1 MSRLTRWVLMLA
13 VLAIWWFPT
22 SPARADTAP
31 TVDVVIDRLTPLVPR
46 EGGSLRIGGRL
57 VNGSTDVL
65 NDVKVRLHLSS
76 VRLAGASQIDD
87 VLAAP
92 VDGPW
97 NEAQDYILDW
107 STVDV
112 ADQLEAGSQES
123 FSFEIPFS
131 ELPLGQPG
139 TYVVGIEAQSTQDGV
154 ERRAGLT
161 RTFLPW
167 FPSAAEEI
175 PVVRLAWIWPLSDQ
189 PARTADGTLL
199 DDRTPTAISP
209 GGRLHELVTIGSE
222 YPGTLT
228 WVMDPAL
235 LQTAAQISDGYRV
248 IHDGQ
253 VMAGD
258 RAPQAGAWLDLL
270 RRAIASSTSRAI
282 AYAAIDADA
291 VRRADMPNDVVRSVT
306 GAEEIASSALGEP
319 VQGGLFWAP
328 GGIID
333 RPTANLL
340 ASSGTSVVIRSTSS
354 DSGTPLSAQAVASIG
369 TPSGNLDFIVGDPRL
384 AQTLA
389 MPQRTSSEILLA
401 RQRFLAETALLAQD
415 ADGSVTIV
423 ACPPDLR
430 WSPSRRF
437 ISPLLRATSE
447 APWLEP
453 TSLESLLGGPRVSA
467 SLPTYGAQQ
476 RKSELP
482 EDYLL
487 KVRRAQDRLGRL
499 ASVLADPGAVV
510 PPFSLALLRAESS
523 AWRTDLSTG
532 EALLRSIGM
541 GLTTQ
546 ANLVRV
552 LSSGTVTFSGD
563 AGRVPVTIANDGD
576 QQVTVGLTLI
586 GTPTTRLEAETVR
599 DIVIEPGRKV
609 SLDVNARVIG
619 GEPLDVRVQLLT
631 PSGERFGSAGSIS
644 VISTAYA
651 RVASWVVLAAF
662 AALAVFVLVGVVQ
675 RIRRARRPAGG
686 LSA

>member
-1 MSRLTRWVLMLA
+1 MSHLFRWVLSLSLLA
-13 VLAIWWFPT
+13 VWWFPGPT
-22 SPARADTAP
+22 ARADTP
-31 TVDVVIDRLTPLVPR
+31 SPIEVVIDRFTPLVPR
-46 EGGSLRIGGRL
+46 EGGTLRIGGRL
-57 VNGSTDVL
+57 VNGSTSTL
-65 NDVKVRLHLSS
+65 NDLQARLHLSA
-76 VRLAGASQIDD
+76 VRITDGAQVDG
-87 VLAAP
+87 VLTAP
-92 VDGPW
+92 FDGPW
-97 NEAQDYILDW
+97 ASEEDYILDW
-107 STVDV
+107 STVEV
-112 ADQLEAGSQES
+112 AEQLEPGSQES
-123 FSFEIPFS
+123 FSFEIPLR

-139 TYVVGIEAQSTQDGV
+139 VYVVSIEAQSTRDGV

-167 FPSAAEEI
+167 FPSAVAEV
-175 PVVRLAWIWPLSDQ
+175 PVIRLAWIWPLSDQ

-209 GGRLHELVTIGSE
+209 GGRLHQLVTIGSE

-228 WVMDPAL
+228 WVIDPAL

-248 IHDGQ
+248 VHDGQ

-258 RAPQAGAWLDLL
+258 RAPQAAAWLDLL
-270 RRAIASSTSRAI
+270 RRAVASSTSRAI

-306 GAEEIASSALGEP
+306 GAESIASAALGEP
-319 VQGGLFWAP
+319 VQGGFYWAP
-328 GGIID
+328 AGFVD

-340 ASSGTSVVIRSTSS
+340 ASSGTSVVIRSTTE
-354 DSGTPLSAQAVASIG
+354 DSITTSANGIASVG
-369 TPSGNLDFIVGDPRL
+369 TPSGNLDVIVGDPRL

-401 RQRFLAETALLAQD
+401 RQRFLAETALLAQN
-415 ADGSVTIV
+415 ANGPVTIV
-423 ACPPDLR
+423 AAPPDIR
-430 WSPSRRF
+430 WSPARRF
-437 ISPLLRATSE
+437 ISPLLRATAE

-453 TSLESLLGGPRVSA
+453 TSLEALLGGPRVS
-467 SLPTYGAQQ
+467 SNLPAYGAQE

-482 EDYLL
+482 PEYLL

-499 ASVLADPGAVV
+499 ASVLEDPGAVV

-541 GLTTQ
+541 GLTAQ
-546 ANLVRV
+546 ANVVRV

-586 GTPTTRLEAETVR
+586 AAPTTRLEAETVR
-599 DIVIEPGRKV
+599 EIVIEPGRKV

-631 PSGERFGSAGSIS
+631 PSGERYGSAGSIT

-662 AALAVFVLVGVVQ
+662 GALAVFVIVGVVQ
-675 RIRRARRPAGG
+675 RIRRARQATRG
-686 LSA
+686 LSE

>member
-1 MSRLTRWVLMLA
+1 MTRLTRCVLMMSLVAVWWVPVPPALA
-13 VLAIWWFPT
+13 DT
-22 SPARADTAP
+22 SPP
-31 TVDVVIDRLTPLVPR
+31 IDVVIDRLTPLVPR
-46 EGGSLRIGGRL
+46 EGGTLRIGGRL
-57 VNGSTDVL
+57 VNGSTATLD
-65 NDVKVRLHLSS
+65 DVKARLHLSS
-76 VRLAGASQIDD
+76 VRITEGAQIDE

-92 VDGPW
+92 LDRPW
-97 NEAQDYILDW
+97 GDSKDYVLDW
-107 STVDV
+107 SSVEV
-112 ADQLEAGSQES
+112 AEQLEAGSQES
-123 FSFEIPFS
+123 FSFEIPLRD
-131 ELPLGQPG
+131 LPLGLPG
-139 TYVVGIEAQSTQDGV
+139 TYVVSIEAQASRDGV
-154 ERRAGLT
+154 QSRAGLT

-167 FPSAAEEI
+167 FPTTTTEV
-175 PVVRLAWIWPLSDQ
+175 PVIRLAWMWPLSDQ
-189 PARTADGTLL
+189 PARAADGTLL

-209 GGRLHELVTIGSE
+209 GGRLHQLVTIGSE
-222 YPGTLT
+222 YPGALT
-228 WVMDPAL
+228 WVIDPAL
-235 LQTAAQISDGYRV
+235 VQTAAQISDGYRV
-248 IHDGQ
+248 VHDGQ

-258 RAPQAGAWLDLL
+258 RAAQAAAWLDLL
-270 RRAIASSTSRAI
+270 RRAVASSTSRAI

-306 GAEEIASSALGEP
+306 SAEAITSDSLGEP
-319 VQGGLFWAP
+319 VQGGFYWAP
-328 GGIID
+328 SGFVD

-340 ASSGTSVVIRSTSS
+340 ASSGTSVVIRSTTEGSS
-354 DSGTPLSAQAVASIG
+354 TNSSANGVASVG
-369 TPSGNLDFIVGDPRL
+369 TPSGNLDVIEGDPRL

-401 RQRFLAETALLAQD
+401 RQRFLAETALLAQN
-415 ADGSVTIV
+415 ASGPITIV
-423 ACPPDLR
+423 AAPPDIR

-437 ISPLLRATSE
+437 ISPLLRATAE
-447 APWLEP
+447 APWMEP
-453 TSLESLLGGPRVSA
+453 TSLEALLGGPRVA
-467 SLPTYGAQQ
+467 SGLPAYGAPE
-476 RKSELP
+476 RRSELP
-482 EDYLL
+482 PEYLI

-499 ASVLADPGAVV
+499 ASVLEDPGTVI
-510 PPFSLALLRAESS
+510 PPYSLALLRAESS

-563 AGRVPVTIANDGD
+563 AGRVPVTIANDGS

-586 GTPTTRLEAETVR
+586 ATPTTRLVTETVR

-631 PSGERFGSAGSIS
+631 PTGERYGSAGSIT

-662 AALAVFVLVGVVQ
+662 GALAVFVLVGVAQ
-675 RIRRARRPAGG
+675 RIRRARRATRG
-686 LSA
+686 LGE

>member
-1 MSRLTRWVLMLA
+1 MSRLTRWVLVLSLLA
-13 VLAIWWFPT
+13 VWWLPAP
-22 SPARADTAP
+22 PARADTSP
-31 TVDVVIDRLTPLVPR
+31 LIDVVIDRFTPLIPR
-46 EGGSLRIGGRL
+46 EGGTLRIGGRL
-57 VNGSTDVL
+57 VNGSPATL
-65 NDVKVRLHLSS
+65 NDVTVRLHLSS
-76 VRLAGASQIDD
+76 VRITDGAQIDE
-87 VLAAP
+87 VLGSAF
-92 VDGPW
+92 DSPW
-97 NEAQDYILDW
+97 SDNEDYILDW
-107 STVDV
+107 SSVEV

-123 FSFEIPFS
+123 FSFEIPLRD
-131 ELPLGQPG
+131 LPFGQPG
-139 TYVVGIEAQSTQDGV
+139 TYVVSIEAQSARDGV
-154 ERRAGLT
+154 EGRAGLT

-167 FPSAAEEI
+167 FPTTTAEV
-175 PVVRLAWIWPLSDQ
+175 PVIRLAWMWPLSDQ

-209 GGRLHELVTIGSE
+209 GGRLHQLVTIGSE
-222 YPGTLT
+222 YPGALT
-228 WVMDPAL
+228 WVIDPAL
-235 LQTAAQISDGYRV
+235 LQTAVQISDGYRV
-248 IHDGQ
+248 VHDGQ
-253 VMAGD
+253 VMVGD
-258 RAPQAGAWLDLL
+258 RAPQAATWLDML
-270 RRAIASSTSRAI
+270 RRAVASSTSRAI

-306 GAEEIASSALGEP
+306 IAEPIASAALGEP
-319 VQGGLFWAP
+319 VRGGFYWAP
-328 GGIID
+328 AGFID
-333 RPTANLL
+333 RSTANLL
-340 ASSGTSVVIRSTSS
+340 ASSGTSVIIRSTTE
-354 DSGTPLSAQAVASIG
+354 GASATASANGVASVG
-369 TPSGNLDFIVGDPRL
+369 TPSGNLDVIEGDPRL

-401 RQRFLAETALLAQD
+401 RQRFLAETALLAQT
-415 ADGSVTIV
+415 AGGPVTIV
-423 ACPPDLR
+423 AAPPDIR

-437 ISPLLRATSE
+437 ISPLLRATAE
-447 APWLEP
+447 APWMEP
-453 TSLESLLGGPRVSA
+453 TTLESLLGGPRVA
-467 SLPTYGAQQ
+467 SGLPAYGAPE
-476 RKSELP
+476 RRSELP
-482 EDYLL
+482 PEYLL

-499 ASVLADPGAVV
+499 ASVLEDPGAVI

-586 GTPTTRLEAETVR
+586 ATPTTRLVAETVQG
-599 DIVIEPGRKV
+599 IVIEPGRKV

-631 PSGERFGSAGSIS
+631 PSGERYGSAGTIS
-644 VISTAYA
+644 VVSTAYA

-675 RIRRARRPAGG
+675 RVRRARQETRG
-686 LSA
+686 LSE